1 MAGGMYVCLCNGVT
15 DRQLVEAAAELALES
30 GAGSASSLARRTAD
44 RLGAGLGCGACRDFA
59 IDLVEQAAAEHAL
72 PEHGRASPGLAL
84 PAEPGVMWGMTWKAA
99 REAGRPA
106 ASGAPRCPEGSGP
119 PRA

>member
-1 MAGGMYVCLCNGVT
+1 MYVCLCNGVT
-15 DRQLVEAAAELALES
+15 DRQLVEAAAELTLES

-59 IDLVEQAAAEHAL
+59 IDLIEQAVAEQAL
-72 PEHGRASPGLAL
+72 PEHGRASPGLSL
-84 PAEPGVMWGMTWKAA
+84 PAGPGVMWGMTWKAA

-106 ASGAPRCPEGSGP
+106 AAASAAPRCPEGSGP

>member
-1 MAGGMYVCLCNGVT
+1 MYVCLCNGVT
-15 DRQLVEAAAELALES
+15 DRQLVEAAAEIALEP

-59 IDLVEQAAAEHAL
+59 IDLVEQAVAEHAL

-84 PAEPGVMWGMTWKAA
+84 PAGPGVMWGMTWKAA

-106 ASGAPRCPEGSGP
+106 AAANGAPRRPEGSDP

>member
-1 MAGGMYVCLCNGVT
+1 MYVCLCNGVT

-59 IDLVEQAAAEHAL
+59 IDLVEQAL

-84 PAEPGVMWGMTWKAA
+84 PAGPGVMWGMTWKAA

-106 ASGAPRCPEGSGP
+106 AAANGAPRRPEGSDP